1 MNILL
6 ALNSHFLT
14 KNSMATTVEIA
25 QRLAAHFIKASY
37 KEHAVRHI
45 FIEINCLSYQ
55 KSKQPLEDDLK
66 IAIVELIEYYINDSR
81 CQKIFQQYKPSLLRK
96 LKENIY
102 IKEKEERPE
111 YFSGEQFKGL
121 LSYVVQKTNEH
132 FHWLNKR
139 N

>member
-1 MNILL
+1 
-6 ALNSHFLT
+6 
-14 KNSMATTVEIA
+14 MATTIEIA

-45 FIEINCLSYQ
+45 FIEINCLTYQ
-55 KSKQPLEDDLK
+55 KSKQRLEDDVK
-66 IAIVELIEYYINDSR
+66 IVIVELIESYINDPH
-81 CQKIFQQYKPSLLRK
+81 CQKIFQQYKPSLLKR
-96 LKENIY
+96 LKEDIY
-102 IKEKEERPE
+102 IKQKEERPE

-121 LSYVVQKTNEH
+121 LSYVVQKTNAH

>member
-45 FIEINCLSYQ
+45 IIEINCLSYQ
-55 KSKQPLEDDLK
+55 KSKQPLEDDMK
-66 IAIVELIEYYINDSR
+66 IAIVELIEYYINDSS
-81 CQKIFQQYKPSLLRK
+81 CKKVFQQYKPSLLKK
-96 LKENIY
+96 LNENIY
-102 IKEKEERPE
+102 IKQKEERHE
-111 YFSGEQFKGL
+111 YFTGEQFRVL
-121 LSYVVQKTNEH
+121 LSYVLEKTNAH
-132 FHWLNKR
+132 FQWPNKR